1 MKIWIIS
8 GWLHLIVGFVAG
20 WLFVKRP
27 QWVTDL
33 IDKAKAKLK
42 FW

>member
-8 GWLHLIVGFVAG
+8 GWLHLIVGFALG
-20 WLFVKRP
+20 WLLVKRP

-33 IDKAKAKLK
+33 LEKTKAKLK